1 MRHLITVLL
10 IVFTT
15 SAISQV
21 DTVLLDN
28 NHLSINLDLS
38 KLMDTLQTFRAD
50 LTRIENSQRIS
61 SYRVYSS
68 NHPGNT
74 AYEINGYTM
83 LYKQAEVDNENYI
96 IKVTGKNLSSVDNV
110 DLIARGIDITGA
122 DYSLTNPDPNGDWT
136 NSWVQDTDSTFL
148 FSIGYSRLSS
158 VLNQVDGFVTC
169 SVMLDGYNSGFP
181 FLFYLDEGNAAPVLS
196 SFSY

>member
-1 MRHLITVLL
+1 MKHLITVLL
-10 IVFTT
+10 IVFTA

-28 NHLSINLDLS
+28 NNISINLDLS

-61 SYRVYSS
+61 SYRVHSS
-68 NHPGNT
+68 NHSGNT

-83 LYKQAEVDNENYI
+83 LYKQAEVDNENYV
-96 IKVTGKNLSSVDNV
+96 IKVTGKNLSSVNNV

-122 DYSLTNPDPNGDWT
+122 DYSLTNPDPNADWT

-148 FSIGYSRLSS
+148 FSIGYSRLSA

-196 SFSY
+196 SFFY